1 MSRPTSKTLI
11 AVATL
16 VPLSLLT
23 LAPSS
28 ALAWGRGG
36 FGIGLGMGVL
46 AGSALSRPAYV
57 EQPRVLVAPA
67 PVQVVDPAHRR
78 HHERTADEKS
88 SKTSKPTKVS
98 RAPVVTRTMSP
109 PPVATTVTPA
119 PDAREADLRKCLTK
133 EYLPDRSVVFKD
145 TCTQESASVPR
156 STPAV
161 ANTSPPKVSQ
171 SIQLE
176 AVTLQDDLPQQ
187 MDGP

>member
-11 AVATL
+11 AVATII
-16 VPLSLLT
+16 PLSLLT

-36 FGIGLGMGVL
+36 FGIGFGLGAL
-46 AGSALSRPAYV
+46 AGSGALSGPAYV
-57 EQPRVLVAPA
+57 QQPRVLVAPA
-67 PVQVVDPAHRR
+67 PAPVRVVEPERHR
-78 HHERTADEKS
+78 HHERTADVKP
-88 SKTSKPTKVS
+88 SKASKASKE
-98 RAPVVTRTMSP
+98 RAPVVTRAMTP
-109 PPVATTVTPA
+109 PPPVTPA

-161 ANTSPPKVSQ
+161 TDTSPPKVSQ

-176 AVTLQDDLPQQ
+176 PIMAQDDLPQQ

>member
-11 AVATL
+11 AVATI

-28 ALAWGRGG
+28 AFAWGRGG
-36 FGIGLGMGVL
+36 FGIGLGLGVL

-57 EQPRVLVAPA
+57 EQPRVYVAPA
-67 PVQVVDPAHRR
+67 PVYVESNR
-78 HHERTADEKS
+78 HHHNSRTADVKE
-88 SKTSKPTKVS
+88 SKASKVS
-98 RAPVVTRTMSP
+98 KASKAPVVTRAMVP
-109 PPVATTVTPA
+109 PPAATPVTPT
-119 PDAREADLRKCLTK
+119 PDAREADLRKCLVK
-133 EYLPDRSVVFKD
+133 EYLPDRSVVFRD
-145 TCTQESASVPR
+145 TCTQESASTPR

-161 ANTSPPKVSQ
+161 TDTSPPKVSQ

-176 AVTLQDDLPQQ
+176 PIMAQDDLPQQ

>member
-1 MSRPTSKTLI
+1 MSRQTSKTLI
-11 AVATL
+11 AVATII
-16 VPLSLLT
+16 PLSLLT

-36 FGIGLGMGVL
+36 FGIGLGLGVL

-67 PVQVVDPAHRR
+67 PVRVVEPERHR
-78 HHERTADEKS
+78 HHERTADVKP
-88 SKTSKPTKVS
+88 SKASKASKE
-98 RAPVVTRTMSP
+98 RAPVVTRAMP
-109 PPVATTVTPA
+109 PPPAATPVAPA

-161 ANTSPPKVSQ
+161 TDTSPPKVSQ

-176 AVTLQDDLPQQ
+176 PIMAQDDLPQQ